1 MEPVKR
7 ITDTLEKPDLDDRS
21 YRVIELPNKLEALLV
36 HDAQTDKA
44 SASLNVDVGNFCDS
58 TDMPGMAHAVEHLLF
73 MGTEK
78 YPGENEYSS
87 YLSSHAGYSNAY
99 TAGTQTNYFFEC
111 AALHEGQDSA
121 VNGDATGPLYGA
133 LDRFAQFFL
142 KPLFLENTLDR
153 ELNAVDSENK
163 KNLQSDVWRL
173 SQLAKSLSN
182 PNHPYHHFGTGNLTT
197 LRDEPEKRGVKIRDE
212 FIRFHERHYSAN
224 RMKLVVL
231 GRESLDELERWVV
244 ELFSEVQ
251 NKDLPQNRWDG
262 IEILTKDQL
271 SKEILA
277 KPVMERR
284 SLEISFPY
292 QDEEDMYDT
301 QPARYISHLLGHE
314 GPGSLFAYLKD
325 KGLVSSL
332 SAGHHPVCPGSAFL
346 EMDLDLTTEGLKKY
360 HEIVKIVFQYIGM
373 MKANPPVEW
382 MYEEMKNMAE
392 VDFRFRQKTPPSRFT
407 SATSSVMQ
415 RQLPRNMLL
424 SGTSRLRRFDAQA
437 IVQAMQYLREDNF
450 RLMLVS
456 QEYPGSWDQ
465 KERWYGTDYKVEHIP
480 TDVLS
485 EIRKALSSPQTEA
498 PKELHL
504 PHRNEFIPT
513 KLDVEKLDIKEPAT
527 APKLLRNDELVRLW
541 WKKDDVFWVPKANVN
556 IRLRNALTASN
567 PVNYVK
573 TMIFDS
579 LVRDALQTFSYDAEI
594 SGLGYAIATHQLGLD
609 ISVHGYNDK
618 MAVLLEKILITLRD
632 IELKQDRF
640 DIIKERMERRFK
652 NWYLQQPY
660 GQVGEYTRWLLTDR
674 GFMTDAFAAEL
685 PHITFEDVKNF
696 GPELL
701 QQAHIEIFAHGN
713 LYKEDVKKI
722 ANLVESTLKPRAL
735 PVSQWHLRR
744 NVVIP
749 PGSNFVYKQT
759 LGDPAN
765 VNNAIEYYL
774 DIGHVMDIPLRA
786 RLQLFAQL
794 TDEPTF
800 DQLRTKEQLGYVVW
814 SGIRPAAV
822 SMGYRVL
829 VQSARDTEYLET
841 RINAFLLKF
850 KQDLQDM
857 SEQDFEGHKRSLIS
871 KRLEKLKNLSME
883 TNRLWAYISGEYLNF
898 YQVQRDVAAIRQLTK
913 DDIIQFYAQY
923 IDPESPSRAK
933 LSIHLNAQK
942 PAPVPEVSAS
952 EKKDQF
958 VGLIGQALGSLG
970 VDLDE
975 HKLNTHFEK
984 VDPIDDAA
992 ATNAIEEYIGTS
1004 LASSEKDHVI
1014 GKVKE
1019 AMPQILLASNIK
1031 PVTPPPNAVD
1041 VASKVPTPVII
1052 EDAFQW
1058 KAGMQTSKAPLAV
1071 EDIAQFEDLESKL

>member
-1 MEPVKR
+1 M
-7 ITDTLEKPDLDDRS
+7 
-21 YRVIELPNKLEALLV
+21 
-36 HDAQTDKA
+36 
-44 SASLNVDVGNFCDS
+44 
-58 TDMPGMAHAVEHLLF
+58 
-73 MGTEK
+73 
-78 YPGENEYSS
+78 
-87 YLSSHAGYSNAY
+87 
-99 TAGTQTNYFFEC
+99 
-111 AALHEGQDSA
+111 
-121 VNGDATGPLYGA
+121 NGDAKGPLYGA

-163 KNLQSDVWRL
+163 KNLQHDVWRL

-182 PNHPYHHFGTGNLTT
+182 PDHPYHHFSTGNLET
-197 LRDEPEKRGVKIRDE
+197 LRDKPEKRGVKIRDE
-212 FIRFHERHYSAN
+212 FIRFYERHYSAN

-244 ELFSEVQ
+244 EFFSQVQ
-251 NKDLPQNRWDG
+251 NKNLPQNRWDG
-262 IEILTKDQL
+262 VEILSKDQL
-271 SKEILA
+271 STEVLA

-284 SLEISFPY
+284 TLEISFPY
-292 QDEEDMYDT
+292 QDEEDMYES
-301 QPARYISHLLGHE
+301 QPSKYISHLLGHE
-314 GPGSLFAYLKD
+314 GPGSVFAYLKD
-325 KGLVSSL
+325 RGLVSSL
-332 SAGHHPVCPGSAFL
+332 SAGSHPVCPGSAFFEL
-346 EMDLDLTTEGLKKY
+346 EIELTLEGLKKY
-360 HEIVKIVFQYIGM
+360 HEVVKIIFQYIGM

-392 VDFRFRQKTPPSRFT
+392 VDFRFRQKSPPSTFT
-407 SATSSVMQ
+407 SGTSSVMQ
-415 RQLPRNMLL
+415 RPLPRNLLL

-465 KERWYGTDYKVEHIP
+465 KEKWYGTEYKVEKIP

-485 EIRKALSSPQTEA
+485 EVRKALSPSQTGI

-504 PHRNEFIPT
+504 PHKNEFIPT

-556 IRLRNALTASN
+556 IRLRNALTSSN

-573 TMIFDS
+573 TMIFEN
-579 LVRDALQTFSYDAEI
+579 LVRDALQTYSYDAEL
-594 SGLGYAIATHQLGLD
+594 SGLGYAISPNQLGLD

-632 IELKQDRF
+632 IELKRDRF
-640 DIIKERMERRFK
+640 DIIKERMTRRFK

-660 GQVGEYTRWLLTDR
+660 AQVGEYTRWLLSDR
-674 GFMTDAFAAEL
+674 GFMTDAYAAEL
-685 PHITFEDVKNF
+685 PHITLEDVKNF
-696 GPELL
+696 APELV
-701 QQAHIEIFAHGN
+701 QQAHIEILAHGN

-744 NVVIP
+744 NIVIP
-749 PGSNFVYKQT
+749 DGSNFVYKQT

-774 DIGHVMDIPLRA
+774 DVGHVMDITLRA
-786 RLQLFAQL
+786 KLQLFAQM
-794 TDEPTF
+794 TDEPAF
-800 DQLRTKEQLGYVVW
+800 NQLRTKEQLGYVVW

-850 KQDLQDM
+850 KQELQDM
-857 SEQDFEGHKRSLIS
+857 SEEEFEGHKRSLIS
-871 KRLEKLKNLSME
+871 KRLEKLKNLNME
-883 TNRLWAYISGEYLNF
+883 TNRLWAYVSGEYLNF
-898 YQVQRDVAAIRQLTK
+898 YQVEHDVAAIRQLTK
-913 DDIIQFYAQY
+913 DDIAQFYAHY

-942 PAPVPEVSAS
+942 STPVAEVTAS

-958 VGLIGQALGSLG
+958 VGLVGQVLATLGT
-970 VDLDE
+970 DLDE
-975 HKLNTHFEK
+975 HKLKTHFEK
-984 VDPIDDAA
+984 VDPIDNAA
-992 ATNAIEEYIGTS
+992 ATNAIKEYIGTS
-1004 LASSEKDHVI
+1004 LAPSKKDHVM

-1019 AMPQILLASNIK
+1019 ALPQILLASNIK
-1031 PVTPPPNAVD
+1031 PVTPPPNPMD

-1058 KAGMQTSKAPLAV
+1058 KAGLQVSKAPLPV